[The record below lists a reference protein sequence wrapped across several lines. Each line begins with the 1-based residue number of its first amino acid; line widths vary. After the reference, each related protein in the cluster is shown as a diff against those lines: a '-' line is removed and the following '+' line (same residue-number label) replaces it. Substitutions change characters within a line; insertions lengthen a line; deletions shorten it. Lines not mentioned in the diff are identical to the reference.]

1 MNRLLIACLALPVA
15 LGACKKRESEG
26 FAGIVF
32 DIGGIDDKSFN
43 ESAHRGLMRA
53 KSELGIAVEWYSPEQ
68 AADRKSGLR
77 RLCGKK
83 FQAVLGVGFMFTEDI
98 LAAAKDFP
106 DIRFGCVDM
115 VVPPHMPPNVVALNF
130 REEQGSFLV
139 GAVAGLVTRTR
150 KVGFIGGIDDALIH
164 KFEAG
169 YRAGVR
175 HVAPDVE
182 VFVNYAG
189 TTGEAFQDPE
199 KGKSLALG
207 QYKSGADILYHASGK
222 TGLGVFT
229 AAQETK
235 NYAIG
240 VDSDQYAEAPGRV
253 ITSMIK
259 RVDVA
264 VFEMIKSVKEKR
276 FQGGVRLFGLEDDAI
291 GIVYDDRNQ
300 DLIPRAVY
308 DRVMELR
315 KEIIAGK
322 IQVPATR

>member
-1 MNRLLIACLALPVA
+1 MKRLLLACLALPLA
-15 LGACKKRESEG
+15 LGACKKRNSDG

-43 ESAHRGLMRA
+43 ESAHRGLLRA
-53 KSELGIAVEWYSPEQ
+53 KNELGVAVEWYSPEQ
-68 AADRKSGLR
+68 AADRKTGLR

-83 FQAVLGVGFMFTEDI
+83 FQAILGIGYMFTDDI

-106 DIRFGCVDM
+106 DIKFACVDM
-115 VVPPHMPPNVVALNF
+115 VVPPVMPPNVVALKF

-139 GAVAGLVTRTR
+139 GAIAGLVTQTK
-150 KVGFIGGIDDALIH
+150 KVGFIGGIDDTLIH

-169 YRAGVR
+169 YRAGIR

-182 VFVNYAG
+182 LFVNYAG
-189 TTGEAFQDPE
+189 TTGEAFTDPE

-207 QYKSGADILYHASGK
+207 QYKSGADIIYHASGK

-229 AAQETK
+229 AAKETGH
-235 NYAIG
+235 YAIG

-264 VFEMIKSVKEKR
+264 VFEMIRSVKEKG
-276 FQGGVRLFGLEDDAI
+276 FQSGVRSFGLEDDAI
-291 GIVYDDRNQ
+291 GFVYDDRNR
-300 DLIPRAVY
+300 DLIPQAVY

-315 KEIIAGK
+315 KEIIAGTIK
-322 IQVPATR
+322 VPTSR

>member
-1 MNRLLIACLALPVA
+1 MKRLLFACLAVPLV
-15 LGACKKRESEG
+15 LGACKKRNSDG

-43 ESAHRGLMRA
+43 ESAHRGLLRA
-53 KSELGIAVEWYSPEQ
+53 KNELGIAVEWYSPEQ
-68 AADRKSGLR
+68 AADRKTGLR
-77 RLCGKK
+77 RLCMKK
-83 FQAVLGVGFMFTEDI
+83 FKAILGIGFMFTDDI

-106 DIRFGCVDM
+106 DIQFACVDM
-115 VVPPHMPPNVVALNF
+115 VVPPQMPSNVAALEF

-139 GAVAGLVTRTR
+139 GAIAGLVTRTK
-150 KVGFIGGIDDALIH
+150 KVGFVGGIDDVLIH

-169 YRAGVR
+169 YRAGVK

-189 TTGEAFQDPE
+189 TTGEAFMDPE

-207 QYKSGADILYHASGK
+207 QYKSGADIIYHASGK

-229 AAQETK
+229 AAKETG

-264 VFEMIKSVKEKR
+264 VFEMIKSVKENR
-276 FQGGVRLFGLEDDAI
+276 FQGGVRFFGLEDDAI
-291 GIVYDDRNQ
+291 GFVYDQRNQ
-300 DLIPRAVY
+300 DLIPKPVY
-308 DRVMELR
+308 DRVLELR
-315 KEIIAGK
+315 KEIIAGQ
-322 IQVPATR
+322 IQVPSSR